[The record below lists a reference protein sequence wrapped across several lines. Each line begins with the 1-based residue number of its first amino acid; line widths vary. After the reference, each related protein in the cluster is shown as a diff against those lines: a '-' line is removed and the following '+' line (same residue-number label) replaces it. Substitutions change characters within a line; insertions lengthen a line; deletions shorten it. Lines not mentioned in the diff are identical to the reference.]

1 MPTCRHKSGS
11 YYDANS
17 VFMPFTLMEKD
28 PGVLRERNKF
38 TGNSDFMTPHS
49 ICYTTD
55 IALCFNL
62 LAMSSALLQIFSPI
76 IFESETRI
84 FGDLLFYNASS
95 GLKRV
100 A

>member
-49 ICYTTD
+49 ICYTTEN
-55 IALCFNL
+55 ALCFNL
-62 LAMSSALLQIFSPI
+62 FSPI

-84 FGDLLFYNASS
+84 FGVILFYNASS